1 MAKAGGTGIHRD
13 VGIVLSGG
21 GAYAAYEVGVMRAIL
36 IILSAARL
44 DRDFDFVVTGPLD
57 GEQDASIGLV
67 RDQP

>member
-1 MAKAGGTGIHRD
+1 LASEAIPGPD
-13 VGIVLSGG
+13 LFLLLSLI
-21 GAYAAYEVGVMRAIL
+21 ASRMRQRFMRAIL